1 MTMRSAELT
10 ETGDIELVERA
21 VPEPGSE
28 EVLLRVAACGLCRS
42 DIHTYN
48 YGHPDVEYPIVLGHE
63 VIGHVESVGQA
74 VTDWE
79 QGDHVGVG
87 WHGGHC
93 STCPQCRHGGF
104 VDCTSAQTP
113 GLSYD
118 GGLAEYMTVPVTA
131 LADIPEGASASRAAP
146 FMCGGTVMYKALRA
160 HTSASTR
167 RVGIHGI
174 GGLGHIGIQ
183 IADAMGLETVAISSS
198 PQKRAD
204 SERFGAD
211 EFIVTEVDD
220 NILDGQRRVDVLLST
235 VPTVSLER
243 RVTDV
248 APNGTVVVIG
258 TDGSGQGQ
266 LSVPDR
272 SLIGRRRSITGAL
285 SGPSAVVEDCVDF
298 CARNDIRPDIETYTP
313 DEVPTAFDR
322 LNRGEIR
329 YRAVVEF
336 E

>member
-1 MTMRSAELT
+1 MRSAELT
-10 ETGDIELVERA
+10 EAGDIELAERA
-21 VPEPGSE
+21 VPEPGPE
-28 EVLLRVAACGLCRS
+28 AALLRVSACGLCRS
-42 DIHTYN
+42 DVHTFN
-48 YGHPDVEYPIVLGHE
+48 YGHPDVEYPLVPGHE
-63 VIGHVESVGQA
+63 VIGHVERVGRA

-79 QGDHVGVG
+79 PGDRVGVG

-93 STCPQCRHGGF
+93 STCPECRRGSF
-104 VDCTSAQTP
+104 VDCTAAQTP

-131 LADIPEGASASRAAP
+131 LADMPEAPAASRLAP
-146 FMCGGTVMYKALRA
+146 FMCGGTVMYKSLRA

-174 GGLGHIGIQ
+174 GGLGHVGLQ
-183 IADAMGLETVAISSS
+183 IADAMGLETVAMSTS

-204 SERFGAD
+204 AERFGAD
-211 EFIVTEVDD
+211 EFVVTGDENNPRDWE
-220 NILDGQRRVDVLLST
+220 RRVDVLLST
-235 VPTVSLER
+235 VPALSLER

-272 SLIGRRRSITGAL
+272 SLIGRRRSVTGAL
-285 SGPSAVVEDCVDF
+285 SGPATAVEDCVDF
-298 CARNDIRPDIETYTP
+298 CARNDVRPDVETYTP
-313 DEVPTAFDR
+313 DEVATAFDR
-322 LNRGEIR
+322 LDRGEVG